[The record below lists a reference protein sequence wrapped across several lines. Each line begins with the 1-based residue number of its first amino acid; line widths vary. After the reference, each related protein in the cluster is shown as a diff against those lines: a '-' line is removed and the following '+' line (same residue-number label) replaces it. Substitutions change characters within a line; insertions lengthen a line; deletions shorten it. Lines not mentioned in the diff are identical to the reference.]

1 MIKEIAWDT
10 FKNTGDINTFLEYK
24 EIENIEKGIQ
34 NTNYNIDSEIQNIGI
49 QETKNISNLNG
60 KNIQDIKNDIQL

>member
-1 MIKEIAWDT
+1 MIKKISLEA

-34 NTNYNIDSEIQNIGI
+34 NIDNGV
-49 QETKNISNLNG
+49 QETQKNTDLNG
-60 KNIQDIKNDIQL
+60 QNIQDIKNDIQL

>member
-1 MIKEIAWDT
+1 MIKKIAWEA

-34 NTNYNIDSEIQNIGI
+34 NIDNGV
-49 QETKNISNLNG
+49 QETQKNTDLNE

>member
-1 MIKEIAWDT
+1 MIKKRAWDT

-49 QETKNISNLNG
+49 QETKNITNLNG

>member
-1 MIKEIAWDT
+1 MIKKIAWDT

>member
-1 MIKEIAWDT
+1 MIKKIAWDT

-49 QETKNISNLNG
+49 QETKNITNLNG